1 MSQADDAGEADM
13 DEGSDDEEEE
23 EESDDVCRC
32 IYSECAICTDV
43 AQQDL
48 EIILDVNPNAPP
60 SVHHQL

>member
-1 MSQADDAGEADM
+1 M